1 MAGHSA
7 RPFRDEDLMTTTT
20 LHITGM
26 TCGHCVSAV
35 TSELTALDGVQ
46 DVSVDLVTGGTSSIV
61 VSSSRRLPLDELR
74 AAVDEDGYEL
84 ADD

>member
-1 MAGHSA
+1 MAALSA

-46 DVSVDLVTGGTSSIV
+46 DVAVDLVAGGTSSVV
-61 VSSSRRLPLDELR
+61 VSSTREVPLDELR
-74 AAVDEDGYEL
+74 AAVDEAGYEL